1 MNKLGIHESELNTV
15 IKEKRCWH
23 PAHSHH
29 TFSEK
34 ALQWGSACTPLGRA
48 LPPHGLQLPSS
59 GWHADTPNTPKGK
72 VEWSDRH
79 NHECAG
85 GTARPL
91 HLSRKGTHWGE
102 NWHPP
107 EMSVWSRTRNRK
119 VNKGDKTRHVWR
131 GAATEPAHSPGLRQT
146 HGREVERR
154 PADRGSERAVSTRWE
169 ASAEVAG
176 RGKQDTTLTAG
187 RAELRCRGVPNVC
200 SPLSGCSHMASR
212 SYKSSAS

>member
-1 MNKLGIHESELNTV
+1 MSQNWT
-15 IKEKRCWH
+15 
-23 PAHSHH
+23 
-29 TFSEK
+29 
-34 ALQWGSACTPLGRA
+34 
-48 LPPHGLQLPSS
+48 QLLRRRD
-59 GWHADTPNTPKGK
+59 ADTLPILIIPSQKRHSNEAPPALHWAGHFHRMVSSSPRRADTQTPHTPKGK

-79 NHECAG
+79 NHKCAG

-107 EMSVWSRTRNRK
+107 EMSVWSRTQNRK
-119 VNKGDKTRHVWR
+119 GNEGDKTHHVWRHVRR
-131 GAATEPAHSPGLRQT
+131 GAATEPARSLGLRQT

-154 PADRGSERAVSTRWE
+154 PADLGSGRAVSTRWE

-187 RAELRCRGVPNVC
+187 RAELRCRGIPNVC
-200 SPLSGCSHMASR
+200 SPLSGRSHMASR